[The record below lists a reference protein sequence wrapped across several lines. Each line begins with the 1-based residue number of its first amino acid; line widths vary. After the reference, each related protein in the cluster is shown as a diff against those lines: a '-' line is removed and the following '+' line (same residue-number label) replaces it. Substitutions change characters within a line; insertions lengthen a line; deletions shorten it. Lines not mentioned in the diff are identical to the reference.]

1 MKNRKKLQPLTP
13 EQRAEHLELFDSW
26 LWDMLNSLENFKN
39 RMPKEIQDKLDFSL
53 QSLDIV
59 EKYLLDNYE
68 TIEQIKNEP
77 SYILDGYAVY
87 VGETFRN
94 VLKDRQPNQWEL
106 MLEEDN
112 VYYLLPVIKI
122 RGYTTCPLALCT
134 ACIDRRWGNY
144 WSWILQNQLDES

>member
-1 MKNRKKLQPLTP
+1 MKTRRKRQPLTS
-13 EQRAEHLELFDSW
+13 EQKAEQLELFDSW
-26 LWDMLNSLENFKN
+26 LWDIPNALERFKN
-39 RMPKEIQDKLDFSL
+39 RMPKEIQDKLDFSI

-59 EKYLLDNYE
+59 ENHLLDNYE

-94 VLKDRQPNQWEL
+94 VLKNDKVNQWEL

-112 VYYLLPVIKI
+112 VYYLLPVINVS
-122 RGYTTCPLALCT
+122 GFVDCPLTLCT

-144 WSWILQNQLDES
+144 WSWILNNQLND

>member
-1 MKNRKKLQPLTP
+1 MKLRKNRQPLTP
-13 EQRAEHLELFDSW
+13 EQRAEQLELFEAW
-26 LWDMLNSLENFKN
+26 LWDMPNALERFKN

-59 EKYLLDNYE
+59 EKHLLDNYE

-77 SYILDGYAVY
+77 SSILDGYAIY

-94 VLKDRQPNQWEL
+94 VLKNDRINQWEL

-112 VYYLLPVIKI
+112 VYYLLPII
-122 RGYTTCPLALCT
+122 NTSSIITCPLSLCT

-144 WSWILQNQLDES
+144 WSWILNNQLED

>member
-1 MKNRKKLQPLTP
+1 MKIRKKRPPLTP

-26 LWDMLNSLENFKN
+26 LWDMPNALESFKN
-39 RMPKEIQDKLDFSL
+39 RMPKEIQGKLDFSL

-59 EKYLLDNYE
+59 EKHLLDNYE

-122 RGYTTCPLALCT
+122 RGYTTCPLTLCT

-144 WSWILQNQLDES
+144 WSWILQNQLGEQ

>member
-1 MKNRKKLQPLTP
+1 MKLRKKRQPLTL
-13 EQRAEHLELFDSW
+13 EQKAEQLELFDSW
-26 LWDMLNSLENFKN
+26 LWDMPNALERFKN

-59 EKYLLDNYE
+59 EKHLLDNYE

-77 SYILDGYAVY
+77 SSILDGYAVY

-94 VLKDRQPNQWEL
+94 VLKNNKVNQWEL

-112 VYYLLPVIKI
+112 VYYLLPII
-122 RGYTTCPLALCT
+122 NTSSIITCLLSLCT

-144 WSWILQNQLDES
+144 WSWILNNQLED

>member
-1 MKNRKKLQPLTP
+1 MKLRKNRQPLTP
-13 EQRAEHLELFDSW
+13 EQRAEQLELFEAW
-26 LWDMLNSLENFKN
+26 LWDMPNALERFKN

-59 EKYLLDNYE
+59 EKHLLDNYE

-77 SYILDGYAVY
+77 SYILDGYAIY

-94 VLKDRQPNQWEL
+94 VLKNDRINQWEL

-112 VYYLLPVIKI
+112 VYYLLPII
-122 RGYTTCPLALCT
+122 NTSSIITCPLSLCT

-144 WSWILQNQLDES
+144 WSWILNNQLED

>member
-1 MKNRKKLQPLTP
+1 MKLRKNRQPLTP
-13 EQRAEHLELFDSW
+13 EQRAEQLELFEAW
-26 LWDMLNSLENFKN
+26 LWDMPNALERFKN

-59 EKYLLDNYE
+59 EKHLLDNYE

-77 SYILDGYAVY
+77 SSILDGYAVY

-94 VLKDRQPNQWEL
+94 VLKNNKVNQWEL

-112 VYYLLPVIKI
+112 VYYLLPVITI
-122 RGYTTCPLALCT
+122 DGFIDCPLSLCT

-144 WSWILQNQLDES
+144 WSWILNNQLED

>member
-1 MKNRKKLQPLTP
+1 MKPRNKRQPLTP
-13 EQRAEHLELFDSW
+13 EQRAEQLELFDSW
-26 LWDMLNSLENFKN
+26 LWDMPNALERFKN
-39 RMPKEIQDKLDFSL
+39 RMPKEIQDQLDFSI

-59 EKYLLDNYE
+59 EKHLLDNYE

-87 VGETFRN
+87 VGETFRHS
-94 VLKDRQPNQWEL
+94 LRDRQPNQWEL

-112 VYYLLPVIKI
+112 VFYLLPVIKV
-122 RGYTTCPLALCT
+122 RYYTACPLTLCT

>member
-1 MKNRKKLQPLTP
+1 MKIRNKRQPLTP
-13 EQRAEHLELFDSW
+13 EQRAEQLELFDSW
-26 LWDMLNSLENFKN
+26 LWDMPNALERFKN
-39 RMPKEIQDKLDFSL
+39 RMPKEIQDKLDFSI

-59 EKYLLDNYE
+59 EKHLLDNYE

-94 VLKDRQPNQWEL
+94 VLQDRIPNQWEL

-112 VYYLLPVIKI
+112 VFYLLPVIKV
-122 RGYTTCPLALCT
+122 RGYTTCPLKLCT

-144 WSWILQNQLDES
+144 WSWILNNALES

>member
-1 MKNRKKLQPLTP
+1 MKLRKKRQPLTP
-13 EQRAEHLELFDSW
+13 EQKAERLELFDSW
-26 LWDMLNSLENFKN
+26 LWDMPNALERFKN
-39 RMPKEIQDKLDFSL
+39 RMPKEIQDKLDFSI
-53 QSLDIV
+53 QSLDV
-59 EKYLLDNYE
+59 AEKHLLDNYE

-94 VLKDRQPNQWEL
+94 VLKDRTPNQWEL

-112 VYYLLPVIKI
+112 VYYLLPVIHI
-122 RGYTTCPLALCT
+122 RNGIDCPLILCT

-144 WSWILQNQLDES
+144 WSWILGNQLED

>member
-1 MKNRKKLQPLTP
+1 MKTRRKRQPLTS
-13 EQRAEHLELFDSW
+13 EQKAEQLELFDSW
-26 LWDMLNSLENFKN
+26 LWDIPNALERFKN
-39 RMPKEIQDKLDFSL
+39 RMPKEIQDKLDFSI

-59 EKYLLDNYE
+59 EKHLLDNYE

-94 VLKDRQPNQWEL
+94 VLKNDKVNQWEL

-112 VYYLLPVIKI
+112 IYYLLPVINVS
-122 RGYTTCPLALCT
+122 GFVDCPLTLCT

-144 WSWILQNQLDES
+144 WSWILNNQLND